1 MTTGYNAQQKF
12 LSRGLRQEGSIRS
25 SQPDPSRNKHVTYV
39 IEGVSG
45 GPAQKEL
52 PVHLKEKK
60 IESDFIS

>member
-1 MTTGYNAQQKF
+1 MH
-12 LSRGLRQEGSIRS
+12 SRSFYPGVYAEKEVYGLASPTQVIS
-25 SQPDPSRNKHVTYV
+25 STLQYV